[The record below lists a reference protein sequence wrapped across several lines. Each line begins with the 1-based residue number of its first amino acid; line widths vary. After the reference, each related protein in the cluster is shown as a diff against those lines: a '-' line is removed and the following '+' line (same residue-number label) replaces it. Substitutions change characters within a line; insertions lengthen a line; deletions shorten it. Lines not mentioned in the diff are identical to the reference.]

1 MLGDT
6 TGQATGTLG
15 AGQRRTRSPGL
26 WDSEEKPSGG
36 AVYTAVR
43 CALCGEREDL
53 RGIPQRWK
61 VSLSVSDLRVF

>member
-43 CALCGEREDL
+43 GER
-53 RGIPQRWK
+53 GSQRHSSK
-61 VSLSVSDLRVF
+61 VEGLPECF

>member
-43 CALCGEREDL
+43 CAGRERISEAFL
-53 RGIPQRWK
+53 KGGRSP
-61 VSLSVSDLRVF
+61 